1 MNETLRA
8 KLVKLADEDGR
19 VRAELSATGE
29 LFQGYNARMREVHE
43 ANADE
48 LQKILDEFGWPGTS
62 LAGEDGAEAAWLI
75 LMHAIGRP
83 ALQRGC
89 LPLLKDAVQRGDLS
103 PSRVAYLEDR
113 IAFSERRPQKYGTQ
127 WDWGPDG
134 RMHVWTLADP
144 DRVNEFRAGLGLSP
158 LTRLAYEPEG
168 EEKGMAPADWEARMA
183 EMEAWAKSVGWR

>member
-1 MNETLRA
+1 MNESLRA
-8 KLVKLADEDGR
+8 KLVRLAAEDGR
-19 VRAELSATGE
+19 VRAELAATGE

-48 LQKILDEFGWPGTS
+48 LQKILDEFGWPGES
-62 LAGEDGAEAAWLI
+62 LVGKDGAEAAWLI

-89 LPLLKDAVQRGDLS
+89 LPLLREAVKKGELKAS
-103 PSRVAYLEDR
+103 LVVYVEDR
-113 IAFSERRPQKYGTQ
+113 IAFFERRPQVYGTQ

-144 DRVNEFRAGLGLSP
+144 DRVNELRESVGLSP
-158 LTRLAYEPEG
+158 LTRLVQETDDP
-168 EEKGMAPADWEARMA
+168 APADWEARQA
-183 EMEAWAKSVGWR
+183 EGEAWAKSVGWR